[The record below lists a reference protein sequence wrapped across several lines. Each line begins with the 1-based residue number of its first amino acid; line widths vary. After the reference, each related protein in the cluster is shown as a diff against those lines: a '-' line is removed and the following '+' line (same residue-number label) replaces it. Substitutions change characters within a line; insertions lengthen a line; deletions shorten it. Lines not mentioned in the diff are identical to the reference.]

1 MTLSADRAAN
11 KFWPKIRRVIQLR
24 SFNPPKI
31 MPSLTELAPFTEN
44 VVAMAA
50 FYRQLL
56 GADPVAQ
63 SDGMAIFM
71 VGQTKIFIHKTY
83 SPKDDELP
91 PENHWAFSVPDVD
104 LACAELQ
111 AKGISIEIEPHD
123 YYWGRSAYLRD
134 PDRHLLELN
143 QTSE

>member
-1 MTLSADRAAN
+1 
-11 KFWPKIRRVIQLR
+11 
-24 SFNPPKI
+24 
-31 MPSLTELAPFTEN
+31 
-44 VVAMAA
+44 MAA